1 MRIKIRLVVAR
12 LSLYRT
18 IYCRRHLSSYL
29 FFLCINISTLSLSFV
44 SHTQKVGGGGIVLI
58 IPNVRQQHPPL
69 FSLQQMLCILIAFL
83 FNFTL
88 LHLICRHLALFASLL
103 LFGNHFFFFCYCKL
117 LFWLLDVVFSA
128 SHALCRHFCWFFSLF
143 GCRRAIVCVILNSK
157 TTTNHESNFVT
168 FDTIVC
174 ERTSSKVGFCRPEN

>member
-18 IYCRRHLSSYL
+18 IYCRRHLSSY
-29 FFLCINISTLSLSFV
+29 FFFV
-44 SHTQKVGGGGIVLI
+44 HKYFNTFATKSRGGGIVLI

-103 LFGNHFFFFCYCKL
+103 LFGNHFFFFATVSFCFGFSMSCSVLPTHFADISVDFFLYL
-117 LFWLLDVVFSA
+117 AVVVRSFA
-128 SHALCRHFCWFFSLF
+128 
-143 GCRRAIVCVILNSK
+143 
-157 TTTNHESNFVT
+157 
-168 FDTIVC
+168 
-174 ERTSSKVGFCRPEN
+174 

>member
-103 LFGNHFFFFCYCKL
+103 LFGNHFFFFATVSFCFGFSMSCSVLPTHFADISVDFFLYL
-117 LFWLLDVVFSA
+117 AVVVRSFA
-128 SHALCRHFCWFFSLF
+128 
-143 GCRRAIVCVILNSK
+143 
-157 TTTNHESNFVT
+157 
-168 FDTIVC
+168 
-174 ERTSSKVGFCRPEN
+174 